1 MLLPQFERIM
11 DLKMG
16 QIKTEMM
23 QEMKGTLEEMMV
35 PIKKEMMDTVEAM
48 KTPLKAELV
57 NTMEAMKIPLIAE
70 LKANINQQIVSASTS
85 IVKDLIVPDLDQK
98 MSSKV
103 EAMKIPMEEEL
114 TEKVEA
120 MKMPLKSELKEE
132 LTGTVEAMKIPM
144 KSELKEEL
152 TDTIESMKT
161 PLKAELKADFDQQIV
176 SASTSIVRNII
187 VPDLD
192 DKLSAKVEALKV
204 PLKEELTDTVVAMKI
219 PLKSELKEELTG
231 TVEAMKTPLKG
242 ELKADFDQQITNRL
256 EEQVPDL
263 DTIVTASSTIVN
275 TILIP
280 QMEQKV
286 TIKVNEIRGI
296 VKNELKSELDQDL
309 SSGMTDLSQQIVTK
323 INEREEAIDEKIIF
337 AVVRTS
343 DVAAGQ
349 SITFDT
355 VIANIGESMDAS
367 AGTFTAKRR
376 GLYMFTFTSVSNNPE
391 AGITIRV
398 SKNGNQIFN
407 IEDGNAKNQSNI
419 SSSWMLQLDQG
430 DAITLLNAGN
440 SLHGCKTEDWINF
453 TGQFLNAN

>member
-1 MLLPQFERIM
+1 LEVEVKIFKMEPKHFLVLGLVLVPFVLTERQCTESGQRNVNAHIENVVDETLDNRTYDLDNVVRASSQVINEVLLPQFERIL

-35 PIKKEMMDTVEAM
+35 PFKKEVMDTVEAM
-48 KTPLKAELV
+48 KIPLKAEL
-57 NTMEAMKIPLIAE
+57 E
-70 LKANINQQIVSASTS
+70 
-85 IVKDLIVPDLDQK
+85 
-98 MSSKV
+98 
-103 EAMKIPMEEEL
+103 
-114 TEKVEA
+114 
-120 MKMPLKSELKEE
+120 
-132 LTGTVEAMKIPM
+132 
-144 KSELKEEL
+144 
-152 TDTIESMKT
+152 
-161 PLKAELKADFDQQIV
+161 ADFDQQIV

-204 PLKEELTDTVVAMKI
+204 PLKEELTNTVVAMKI

-231 TVEAMKTPLKG
+231 TVEAMKTPLKA

-263 DTIVTASSTIVN
+263 DTIVTASSTIAN
-275 TILIP
+275 NILMP

-337 AVVRTS
+337 AVVRKT

-355 VIANIGESMDAS
+355 VIANIGESMDATS
-367 AGTFTAKRR
+367 GTFTAKRQ
-376 GLYMFTFTSVSNNPE
+376 GLYMFTFTTVSQDAE
-391 AGITIRV
+391 KRV
-398 SKNGNQIFN
+398 LIQVLKNGAEIFV
-407 IEDGNAKNQSNI
+407 IEDGNSKNQSNI
-419 SSSWMLQLDQG
+419 SYSWMLQLVQG
-430 DAITLLNAGN
+430 DIITLTNHPSYNGLHGCSNDWIHFTGQLLNA
-440 SLHGCKTEDWINF
+440 T
-453 TGQFLNAN
+453 

>member
-1 MLLPQFERIM
+1 LEVEAKILKMEAKHFLVLGLVLVPFVLTERQCTESGQRNVNAHIENVVDETLDNRTYDLDNVVRASSQVINEVLLPQFERIL

-35 PIKKEMMDTVEAM
+35 PFKKEVMDTVEAM
-48 KTPLKAELV
+48 KIPLKA
-57 NTMEAMKIPLIAE
+57 
-70 LKANINQQIVSASTS
+70 
-85 IVKDLIVPDLDQK
+85 
-98 MSSKV
+98 
-103 EAMKIPMEEEL
+103 
-114 TEKVEA
+114 
-120 MKMPLKSELKEE
+120 
-132 LTGTVEAMKIPM
+132 
-144 KSELKEEL
+144 
-152 TDTIESMKT
+152 
-161 PLKAELKADFDQQIV
+161 
-176 SASTSIVRNII
+176 
-187 VPDLD
+187 
-192 DKLSAKVEALKV
+192 
-204 PLKEELTDTVVAMKI
+204 
-219 PLKSELKEELTG
+219 
-231 TVEAMKTPLKG
+231 

-296 VKNELKSELDQDL
+296 VKSELKSELDQDL

-337 AVVRTS
+337 AVVRKT

-430 DAITLLNAGN
+430 DAITLLNVGS

-453 TGQFLNAN
+453 TGQLLNAN